1 MAKAFITLPVGYQRV
16 DNQPL
21 IIDQLFDSLEKAT
34 NFAKNDVTAYV
45 GQIFS
50 VVEGSSVD
58 LYIIKADKTIE
69 KFGKNSK
76 VISYNDLTEKPQI
89 DGKELNSASTS
100 ASLGLAKKSE
110 LPTKVSQLTNDR
122 KYQTEEEVATTVN
135 TKIQALGNLF
145 TLKGRK
151 DTYAEVE
158 ALTGAKVGDVWLVGT
173 SDAEELE
180 EYVRTDANKWEKLG
194 ITTKVDLTV
203 YYTKTESDERYAAKA
218 DGITTEEREK
228 VSKISTAGDGTK
240 VLTDNGT
247 YTPVDEIA
255 TKDYADLANKPQING
270 VELSGDK
277 NNDTLKIAGNTV
289 HMGGDEFTVQ
299 LGNGASVGGVKT
311 GDIIK
316 KTDDLYA
323 VLKRILVKQV
333 PPTYTQ
339 PVVGINVGGIN
350 TTVEIGTKAT
360 VSLTSTFTQNDA
372 GEVTG
377 ITYKLGA
384 SEIGTET
391 TVGTAHSYEFTAA
404 EGANIF
410 SNVVAYSEG
419 AIKND
424 NLGHAYPTGHI
435 AAGSKTASKT
445 ITGVRASFYKSSAN
459 AIPVSS
465 SADIRALSQTLGM
478 KKGSVI
484 NIPISKGDKNIVFA
498 YPASLGDVAT
508 VLQVASNLDVK
519 GSFVKSTVTVEGANG
534 ATGVTYNVYSYSA
547 LAGLNADTFKVT
559 I

>member
-1 MAKAFITLPVGYQRV
+1 MAKSFITLPVGYQRI
-16 DNQPL
+16 DDQPL

-34 NFAKNDVTAYV
+34 NFAKTDVTAYV

-50 VVEGSSVD
+50 VVEGDSVE
-58 LYIIKADKTIE
+58 LYIIKTDKTIE

-89 DGKELNSASTS
+89 DGKELDSASTS
-100 ASLGLAKKSE
+100 TGLGLAKTSD
-110 LPTKVSQLTNDR
+110 LPTKVSQLTNDE
-122 KYQTEEEVATTVN
+122 KYQTEEQVATTVN
-135 TKIQALGNLF
+135 TKIQSLGNVF

-151 DTYAEVE
+151 DTYTEVE
-158 ALTGAKVGDVWLVGT
+158 ALTDAKVGDVWLVGT
-173 SDAEELE
+173 SDAAELE

-218 DGITTEEREK
+218 DGITAEERTK
-228 VSKISTAGDGTK
+228 VGKISTAGDGTK

-247 YTPVDEIA
+247 YTSVDDIA
-255 TKDYADLANKPQING
+255 TKDYTDLSNKPQVNG

-277 NNDTLKIAGNTV
+277 DNDTLKITGNTV
-289 HMGGDEFTVQ
+289 HVGGEEFTVQ
-299 LGNGASVGGVKT
+299 LGDGASVGGVKT
-311 GDIIK
+311 GDVIK
-316 KTDDLYA
+316 TTDDLYS
-323 VLKRILVKQV
+323 VLKKLLVKQV

-339 PVVGINVGGIN
+339 PVVGINVSGVN
-350 TTVEIGTKAT
+350 TTVEIGTKVT

-377 ITYKLGA
+377 VTYKLGA
-384 SEIGTET
+384 TEIGTET
-391 TVGTAHSYEFTAA
+391 AVGTAHSYEFTAV

-410 SNVVAYSEG
+410 SNVVAYGEG

-424 NLGHAYPTGHI
+424 NLGQAYPTGHI

-445 ITGVRASFYKSSAN
+445 ITGVRASFYKSSVD
-459 AIPVSS
+459 AIPAAS
-465 SADIRALSQTLGM
+465 SADIRVLSQTLGL

-484 NIPISKGDKNIVFA
+484 NIPIAQGDKNVVFA

-508 VLQVASNLDVK
+508 VLQTTSNLDVK

-534 ATGVTYNVYSYSA
+534 AAGVVYNVYSYSA

>member
-1 MAKAFITLPVGYQRV
+1 MAKSFITLPVGYQRV

-21 IIDQLFDSLEKAT
+21 VLDQLFSSLEEAT
-34 NFAKNDVTAYV
+34 NFAKTDVTAYV

-50 VVEGSSVD
+50 VVEGQSVD

-69 KFGKNSK
+69 KFGKSSK
-76 VISYNDLTEKPQI
+76 VVSYNDLSDKPKI
-89 DGKELNSASTS
+89 DGKVLDSASTS
-100 ASLGLAKKSE
+100 TDLGLAKTSDIPTNVSE
-110 LPTKVSQLTNDR
+110 LTNDR
-122 KYQTEEEVATTVN
+122 KYQTEEEVAATVN
-135 TKIQALGNLF
+135 TKVQALGNVF

-158 ALTGAKVGDVWLVGT
+158 ALSDAKVGDVWLVGT
-173 SDAEELE
+173 ADAAELE

-218 DGITTEEREK
+218 DGITNEEREK

-247 YTPVDEIA
+247 YTSVDEIA
-255 TKDYADLANKPQING
+255 TKDYADLTNKPQING

-277 NNDTLKIAGNTV
+277 NNDDLKIAGNTV

-311 GDIIK
+311 GDVIK

-323 VLKRILVKQV
+323 VLKKILVKQV

-339 PVVGINVGGIN
+339 PVVGINVSGVN
-350 TTVEIGTKAT
+350 STVEIGTKVT
-360 VSLTSTFTQNDA
+360 VSLTSTFTQHDA

-377 ITYKLGA
+377 VTYKLGA
-384 SEIGTET
+384 NEIGTET
-391 TVGTAHSYEFTAA
+391 TVETAHSYEFTAA

-424 NLGHAYPTGHI
+424 NLGQAYATGHI
-435 AAGSKTASKT
+435 LAGSKTASKT
-445 ITGVRASFYKSSAN
+445 ITGVRASFYKSSVD
-459 AIPVSS
+459 AIQVGS
-465 SADIRALSQTLGM
+465 SADIRALSQTLGLR
-478 KKGSVI
+478 KGSVI
-484 NIPISKGDKNIVFA
+484 NIPISQGDKNVVFA
-498 YPASLGDVAT
+498 YPASLGDVST

-534 ATGVTYNVYSYSA
+534 ATGIAYNVYSYSA

>member
-1 MAKAFITLPVGYQRV
+1 MAKSFITLPVGYQRV

-21 IIDQLFDSLEKAT
+21 TVDQLFDSLDKAT
-34 NFAKNDVTAYV
+34 KFAKTDVTAYV

-50 VVEGSSVD
+50 VVEGGSVD

-76 VISYNDLTEKPQI
+76 IISYNDLTEKPQI

-100 ASLGLAKKSE
+100 TDLGLAKTTD
-110 LPTKVSQLTNDR
+110 LPTKVSQLANDS
-122 KYQTEEEVATTVN
+122 KYQTEDQVASTVN
-135 TKIQALGNLF
+135 TKIQSLGNIF

-151 DTYAEVE
+151 DTYFEVE
-158 ALTGAKVGDVWLVGT
+158 AILDAKVGDVWLVGG
-173 SDAEELE
+173 SDAPELE

-218 DGITTEEREK
+218 DGITSEERTK
-228 VSKISTAGDGTK
+228 VGKISTAGDGTK

-247 YTPVDEIA
+247 YTPVSDIA
-255 TKDYADLANKPQING
+255 TKDYTDLSNKPQING

-277 NNDTLKIAGNTV
+277 NNDALKIAGNTV
-289 HMGGDEFTVQ
+289 RVGGSQFTVQ

-316 KTDDLYA
+316 TTDDLYS
-323 VLKRILVKQV
+323 VLKKILVKQV
-333 PPTYTQ
+333 PPTYIQ
-339 PVVGINVGGIN
+339 PVVGINVSGVN
-350 TTVEIGTKAT
+350 TTVEIGTKVT
-360 VSLTSTFTQNDA
+360 VSLTSTFTKNDA

-377 ITYKLGA
+377 VTYKLGA
-384 SEIGTET
+384 AEVGTET
-391 TVGTAHSYEFTAA
+391 AVGTAHSYEFTAA

-410 SNVVAYSEG
+410 SNVVSYGEG

-424 NLGHAYPTGHI
+424 NLGQSYPTGHI

-445 ITGVRASFYKSSAN
+445 ITGVRASFYKSSVD
-459 AIPVSS
+459 AIPVTS
-465 SADIRALSQTLGM
+465 SADIRALSQALGL

-484 NIPISKGDKNIVFA
+484 NIPIAQGDKNVVFA

-508 VLQVASNLDVK
+508 VLQVSSNLDVK
-519 GSFVKSTVTVEGANG
+519 GSFVKSTVTVEGASG
-534 ATGVTYNVYSYSA
+534 ATGVAYNVYSYSA